1 MSASAPISPLV
12 KGPLHLAGTT
22 THARRGAI
30 QNAFRYGVDY
40 VLIDPQS
47 TRGPLLF
54 SRNRWNLASVMDR
67 NHGGAPK
74 KGRGLDWAKEVFEHA
89 GLTPQ
94 NLRILLLT
102 QPSFLGYIFNPVSFW
117 LAYDGAT
124 LRGVIAEVSNT
135 FGDRHSYLCAEP
147 EFAPI
152 TAKSCLSAQKIFH
165 VSPFQEVAGDY
176 RFTFDITETRIAI
189 RIAHKNGSE
198 GVIATLMGELHD
210 LNNARLIKA
219 SLRRPFGAM
228 RTVALIYWQA
238 LKLKLKGAR
247 YRRRPLP
254 PEQEVS

>member
-1 MSASAPISPLV
+1 MSTPGDHTTRWPQY
-12 KGPLHLAGTT
+12 LAGTT
-22 THARRGAI
+22 THARRGGI
-30 QNAFRYGVDY
+30 QNVFRYGVDY
-40 VLIDPQS
+40 VLLDPNS

-74 KGRGLDWAKEVFEHA
+74 QGRGLTWAKEVFEGA
-89 GLTPQ
+89 GLAPDDLT
-94 NLRILLLT
+94 ILLLT

-117 LAYDGAT
+117 LAYDGDD
-124 LRGVIAEVSNT
+124 LRAVIAEVSNT
-135 FGDRHSYLCAEP
+135 FGDRHSYLCAQP
-147 EFAPI
+147 GFAPI
-152 TAKSCLSAQKIFH
+152 TAKTCLTAQKIFH
-165 VSPFQEVAGDY
+165 VSPFQEVAGAY
-176 RFTFDITETRIAI
+176 RFTFDITKSRIAI
-189 RIAHKNGSE
+189 RIAHENGAE
-198 GVIATLMGELHD
+198 GVIATLVGDVHD

-219 SLRRPFGAM
+219 SLRRPLGAM